1 MVAIKKKK
9 SVISKAVK
17 EEPKKTHARVTHK
30 ASGKETVIKD
40 EKPLTQTDKHTL
52 PYKPT
57 NRIVGMNLGVTRNM
71 DNYESLRV
79 DVWATDEVKEGETY
93 EDALN
98 RVSDLVKA
106 RIDYEIEDILGE

>member
-1 MVAIKKKK
+1 
-9 SVISKAVK
+9 
-17 EEPKKTHARVTHK
+17 
-30 ASGKETVIKD
+30 
-40 EKPLTQTDKHTL
+40 
-52 PYKPT
+52 
-57 NRIVGMNLGVTRNM
+57 M